1 MAQIVRIPIPKAG
14 PDAFIEVDLSET
26 VLPAEVFQQ
35 VVLAGLE
42 VVLNKRMSSKKIGA
56 ITKKTGDELKE
67 AQAEAMKIA
76 QENLDNL
83 YKGSIGRKGKAKDK
97 DESNRTIR
105 TEARRLA
112 RELVKNEIR
121 KAGGKPSHYSA
132 AEITK
137 FADVFID
144 RDASIIEKAKAN
156 IASREII
163 IPDKVD
169 ESEKAKAKADLEAL
183 GLKPDPKKVAKAEA
197 EKAERKTQL
206 SAKQA
211 AGTKKVAGRSKPKAE
226 QAPSPVLQARPIE
239 HGGHAAH

>member
-1 MAQIVRIPIPKAG
+1 MAQIVKIPIPKAG
-14 PDAFIEVDLSET
+14 PDAFLEVDLDGS
-26 VLPAEVFQQ
+26 VMPDAIFQQ
-35 VVLAGLE
+35 IVLAGLE

-56 ITKKTGDELKE
+56 ITKKTGAELE
-67 AQAEAMKIA
+67 AAQAEAMKVA
-76 QENLDNL
+76 KENLENL
-83 YKGSIGRKGKAKDK
+83 YKGSIGRKGKAKAK
-97 DESNRTIR
+97 DELDRTVR

-156 IASREII
+156 LASREII

-211 AGTKKVAGRSKPKAE
+211 GATKKVAGRSKPKAE

-239 HGGHAAH
+239 HGSHATH